1 MSARMCILVSHYFR
15 KLSRLIYAR
24 RTNPAHTFTYYR
36 MNLSF
41 IARRSSF
48 WFCNTLPYPFRL
60 WILNTICTYILDIVS
75 FSYSYANWI
84 KVVLMNS
91 FSVCRFV
98 RTSHKKYKERK
109 IWGKKNIE
117 CIFSDYGAI
126 RESVSISVFMWTVWH
141 MHKTTRVFL
150 LTSSYFPSKLFTIL
164 IDWNGK
170 PLKIIF
176 IYFTY
181 LFSFHTNNNGFFVV
195 LLVVEFSEAPRNSL
209 IYWALKQGNFEK
221 NFKEIETLNTLNPV
235 CTWLNNFF
243 HK

>member
-1 MSARMCILVSHYFR
+1 MYIYIGYCFVFVFVC
-15 KLSRLIYAR
+15 KLNQG
-24 RTNPAHTFTYYR
+24 RTNEFF
-36 MNLSF
+36 L
-41 IARRSSF
+41 
-48 WFCNTLPYPFRL
+48 CVPFRS
-60 WILNTICTYILDIVS
+60 YI
-75 FSYSYANWI
+75 AQ
-84 KVVLMNS
+84 
-91 FSVCRFV
+91 
-98 RTSHKKYKERK
+98 K
-109 IWGKKNIE
+109 IQWEENLRKKNIE

-195 LLVVEFSEAPRNSL
+195 VVGFSEAPRNSL